1 MTVNILKRHLDQ
13 ALQGGRGAQGL
24 GLFCKFLGSKTQHLC
39 IKTLKYKNCF
49 SPEPIYSNSNA
60 MFFVEEKGSKFQVLE
75 SIKEKAKFGQ
85 LSNISKMLYFD
96 KFDCFRWTR
105 WSPLEQWWLNTL
117 RLRESPTS
125 SMSTGLTSSNVS
137 HQDIHNPGNLFGRKN
152 LKRQTIRSL
161 TLVEVKSSD
170 GSLRGPSS
178 PEQVL
183 FPIFVWL

>member
-1 MTVNILKRHLDQ
+1 
-13 ALQGGRGAQGL
+13 
-24 GLFCKFLGSKTQHLC
+24 
-39 IKTLKYKNCF
+39 
-49 SPEPIYSNSNA
+49 

-117 RLRESPTS
+117 RLRESLTS

-152 LKRQTIRSL
+152 LKRRTFRSL

-183 FPIFVWL
+183 FLIFFRSLSSFDKWVKWNLGVFVCCSSELQLQFWDQLVQI